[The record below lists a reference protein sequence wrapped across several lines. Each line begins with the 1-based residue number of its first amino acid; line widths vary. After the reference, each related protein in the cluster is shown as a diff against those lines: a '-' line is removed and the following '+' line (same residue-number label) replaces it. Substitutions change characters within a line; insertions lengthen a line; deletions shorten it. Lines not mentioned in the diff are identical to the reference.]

1 MSVHGCIFLSG
12 SRQARQQAAAV
23 SSRQVTF
30 SSPNSLYPPAGWA
43 ARKGAA
49 LGCLPCPLWS
59 LPLLWCLRAP
69 CAMVGG
75 QRLRSLPP
83 QGRGRDFFA
92 PCYAWPWRCQLHLH
106 GPKAANMS
114 ACCVLAISPHQAVW
128 RVTLGLW
135 MLQGAGFTQPGCV
148 PVLDWWCDPLPT
160 PWRSFGFI

>member
-1 MSVHGCIFLSG
+1 MYFSL
-12 SRQARQQAAAV
+12 RQQAGMAA
-23 SSRQVTF
+23 SS
-30 SSPNSLYPPAGWA
+30 SSVFQAGNLLLLTHCTLLLCELRGKGQHLGAFPALCDHCHCC
-43 ARKGAA
+43 GASGR
-49 LGCLPCPLWS
+49 LVPC
-59 LPLLWCLRAP
+59 
-69 CAMVGG
+69 VGG

-92 PCYAWPWRCQLHLH
+92 LCYAWPWHCQLHLH

-135 MLQGAGFTQPGCV
+135 MLQGAGCV

-160 PWRSFGFI
+160 PWRSCGFI